1 MRLMAF
7 VRRSEVPFNA
17 RRRGKRTSPITNIAL
32 AALLAMSSVAQ
43 AEEAGH
49 VEAGH
54 AYAKK
59 VCTECH
65 AVERGETEILNP
77 PSFQNVANSPGITE
91 RALAVWLRNPHP
103 NMPDFILDEADM
115 KNVIAYIMSL
125 KSASR

>member
-77 PSFQNVANSPGITE
+77 PKLSE
-91 RALAVWLRNPHP
+91 RR
-103 NMPDFILDEADM
+103 
-115 KNVIAYIMSL
+115 
-125 KSASR
+125 